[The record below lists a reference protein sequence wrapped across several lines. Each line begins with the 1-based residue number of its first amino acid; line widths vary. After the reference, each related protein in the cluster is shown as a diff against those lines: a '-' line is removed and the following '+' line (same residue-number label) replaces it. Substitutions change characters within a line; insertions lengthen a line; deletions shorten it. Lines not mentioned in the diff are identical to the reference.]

1 MDFEFK
7 EETYRIIG
15 AAMEV
20 HKTLGPGFAEKVYQ
34 DALEVE
40 FKMRN
45 IPFRREVRLHV
56 SYKDVTL
63 STEFVPDFICFNSV
77 VVELKSVKEIED
89 VFRAQTINYIKVA
102 NLRVGLL
109 LNFGQN
115 SLVQERYMV

>member
-45 IPFRREVRLHV
+45 IPFRREERLHV
-56 SYKDVTL
+56 CYKDVTL

>member
-45 IPFRREVRLHV
+45 IPFRREERLHV